1 MKIESSDHTILPDG
15 SAFFTM
21 GISISWQKNMW
32 KKLKMLDWWLCRPRY
47 HCPKCK
53 KGLYTYWDGNDV
65 NNVGIDLCNKCAKN
79 HIK

>member
-1 MKIESSDHTILPDG
+1 MKTESSKTTILPDG

-21 GISISWQKNMW
+21 GISISWQRNML

-47 HCPKCK
+47 YCPLCK

-65 NNVGIDLCNKCAKN
+65 KNVGIDLCNKCANDSKG
-79 HIK
+79 